1 MVIIISFVLCCWK
14 YTRRRK
20 SWRRPVHDV
29 TTQSNPAYQAIEPNP
44 YDDIKAKFPTSVK
57 PEPTDK
63 IPEPETSA
71 HQNNASIPVCHSL
84 STQSKDSTTS
94 AEERGAPGYESAM
107 PNTASAEV
115 TENTET
121 RAVEQNDANMP
132 ENGTLTDSSLTQRND
147 SRATSG
153 SEVGESGELIGA
165 TPKTDSESQEKQNSE
180 TDSMGEGYA
189 SSPKKRPH
197 SGRRLSL
204 PRGRS
209 RTSSTS
215 SYRKGSGP
223 DPEEESLIENGE
235 TA

>member
-1 MVIIISFVLCCWK
+1 
-14 YTRRRK
+14 
-20 SWRRPVHDV
+20 
-29 TTQSNPAYQAIEPNP
+29 
-44 YDDIKAKFPTSVK
+44 
-57 PEPTDK
+57 
-63 IPEPETSA
+63 
-71 HQNNASIPVCHSL
+71 
-84 STQSKDSTTS
+84 
-94 AEERGAPGYESAM
+94 M
-107 PNTASAEV
+107 PNTASAKV

-153 SEVGESGELIGA
+153 VEVGESGELIGA
-165 TPKTDSESQEKQNSE
+165 TAKTDLESQEKENSE
-180 TDSMGEGYA
+180 RDSMGVC
-189 SSPKKRPH
+189 SPPSPKKRPH
-197 SGRRLSL
+197 SGRRLSTSL
-204 PRGRS
+204 PRGRR